1 MRKQWL
7 GVCIAAGLLAACTTP
22 DEGQQQAP
30 VAPQP
35 AVCNGPVVEI
45 SGADPRY
52 EPLNPSVNQDYERDG
67 KSYKIVQDLSRFS
80 QTGLAAIY
88 DAEPGS
94 NLTASGEPFDPMQLT
109 AAHPTLPVPSYA
121 RVTNLA
127 NGRMI
132 VVRINDRGPYGN
144 DRVISLSRA
153 SADRLNT
160 SNNTKVR
167 IDPIIVAQDGSLS
180 GPGMAC
186 TTVAKQT
193 YALPARPD
201 LSGGM
206 GSVSSAPEPQQPQG
220 DVRAISNDTL
230 QSEDATGAPVKSSGF
245 LGAPTT
251 LNSGVLESETP
262 QPVAAPAGAFNA
274 PVTAQPVAAPQ
285 QAAPAQG
292 QPAAPVT
299 APGSVQG
306 AVPGTAAAS
315 ASGAVASG
323 YVVQVGAVSDAGRAS
338 QWQQKLSQ
346 QFSVPGRVN
355 QNGAVYRVQLGPFAS
370 KSEAS
375 ALQQRLQSEA
385 QLQSFVTNAAA
396 Q

>member
-1 MRKQWL
+1 MRKQWI
-7 GVCIAAGLLAACTTP
+7 GVCIAAGLLTACGVNN
-22 DEGQQQAP
+22 EGQQQAS
-30 VAPQP
+30 VAPQQP
-35 AVCNGPVVEI
+35 VCNGPVVEI

-52 EPLNPSVNQDYERDG
+52 EQLNPSVNSDYERDG
-67 KSYKIVQDLSRFS
+67 KRYSIVQDLSRFS
-80 QTGLAAIY
+80 QAGLAAIY
-88 DAEPGS
+88 DAEPDS

-121 RVTNLA
+121 RITNLA

-153 SADRLNT
+153 AADRLNT

-167 IDPIIVAQDGSLS
+167 IDPIIVAPDGSLS

-201 LSGGM
+201 LSGGL
-206 GSVSSAPEPQQPQG
+206 GSVSSAPQPTEPQG
-220 DVRAISNDTL
+220 DIRPVSNDTL
-230 QSEDATGAPVKSSGF
+230 QSDDTTGAPVKSGGF

-251 LNSGVLESETP
+251 LASGVLESSAPETTTPPAATP
-262 QPVAAPAGAFNA
+262 QPVAAS
-274 PVTAQPVAAPQ
+274 
-285 QAAPAQG
+285 APATRN
-292 QPAAPVT
+292 APVT

-306 AVPGTAAAS
+306 SVAPAAS
-315 ASGAVASG
+315 ASTTAAGN
-323 YVVQVGAVSDAGRAS
+323 YVVQVGAVSDSARAA

-346 QFSVPGRVN
+346 QFSVPGRVS

-370 KSEAS
+370 KSQAAS
-375 ALQQRLQSEA
+375 LQQRLQSEA
-385 QLQSFVTNAAA
+385 QVQSFITVA

>member
-7 GVCIAAGLLAACTTP
+7 GICIVAGLLAACSS
-22 DEGQQQAP
+22 DDVQQQT
-30 VAPQP
+30 VSAPQP
-35 AVCNGPVVEI
+35 AVCNGPTVEI
-45 SGADPRY
+45 SGADPRF
-52 EPLNPSVNQDYERDG
+52 EPLNATANQDYERDG
-67 KSYKIVQDLSRFS
+67 KKYKIVQDPSNFS
-80 QTGLAAIY
+80 QAGFAAIY

-94 NLTASGEPFDPMQLT
+94 NLTASGEAFDPNQLT
-109 AAHPTLPVPSYA
+109 AAHPTLPIPSYA
-121 RVTNLA
+121 RITNLA

-206 GSVSSAPEPQQPQG
+206 GSASSAPMAATPQG

-230 QSEDATGAPVKSSGF
+230 TSESAGEGAPVKSGGF
-245 LGAPTT
+245 LGAPTP
-251 LNSGVLESETP
+251 LNSGVLEET
-262 QPVAAPAGAFNA
+262 APAATA
-274 PVTAQPVAAPQ
+274 PTT
-285 QAAPAQG
+285 
-292 QPAAPVT
+292 APVT
-299 APGSVQG
+299 APVTAPASAAPA
-306 AVPGTAAAS
+306 AVAAPAAA
-315 ASGAVASG
+315 AATGDF
-323 YVVQVGAVSDAGRAS
+323 VVQVGAVSDQARA
-338 QWQQKLSQ
+338 QQYQQRLSQ
-346 QFSVPGRVN
+346 QFSVPGRVT
-355 QNGAVYRVQLGPFAS
+355 QNGAVWRIQLGPFSS
-370 KSEAS
+370 KGEAS
-375 ALQQRLQSEA
+375 TLQQRLQSEA
-385 QLQSFVTNAAA
+385 QLQSFITRAN
-396 Q
+396 